1 MKNPVRTAT
10 RRPTAIHRR
19 PPVHRVHADGCLAC
33 PRPDG
38 VADGTRVPT
47 DDVVVE
53 TRPWGAFEQLVCNEQ
68 VTVKVIT
75 VEPGQ
80 RLSLQRHDHRGE
92 MWQVLDGPMDI
103 TLDASTWT
111 ATAGERV
118 WVPQGT
124 VHRMGNS
131 GSTPVRVLEVAFGH
145 FDEDDIHR
153 LEDDYER

>member
-1 MKNPVRTAT
+1 MKDPVRNVT

-19 PPVHRVHADGCLAC
+19 PPVHRVHAEGCLAC
-33 PRPDG
+33 PQPAPVAERGRP
-38 VADGTRVPT
+38 V

-53 TRPWGAFEQLVCNEQ
+53 TRPWGAFEQFVCNEQ

-92 MWQVLDGPMDI
+92 MWQVLDGPIDI
-103 TLDASTWT
+103 TLDDHTWT
-111 ATAGERV
+111 ASAGERV
-118 WVPQGT
+118 WVPQGA

-131 GSTPVRVLEVAFGH
+131 AARPARVLEVAFGH

-153 LEDDYER
+153 LEDDYAR

>member
-1 MKNPVRTAT
+1 MKNPVRNET
-10 RRPTAIHRR
+10 RRPTVIHRR
-19 PPVHRVHADGCLAC
+19 QRMRRFHDEGCLAC
-33 PRPDG
+33 PPPQA
-38 VADGTRVPT
+38 VTEQTRVPT
-47 DDVVVE
+47 EAVLVE

-92 MWQVLDGPMDI
+92 MWQVLDGPVDV
-103 TLDASTWT
+103 TLDSRSWA
-111 ATAGERV
+111 ARAGEKV
-118 WVPQGT
+118 WVPQGA

-131 GSTPVRVLEVAFGH
+131 GTAPARVLEVAFGR